1 MMKSLKFWQ
10 NWFHRAE
17 TVPAVPV
24 PVSGVDVERKHPS
37 HIQVRAALR
46 QKQRQAR
53 NPEQ

>member
-17 TVPAVPV
+17 TVPAVPA
-24 PVSGVDVERKHPS
+24 PVSGPEIERKPLS
-37 HIQVRAALR
+37 HIAVRAALK

-53 NPEQ
+53 NAG